1 MAISREIKT
10 LLVEDNNIFRQTF
23 KETLQSRFPSVVIQE
38 AAEGN
43 EALQKVD
50 AFHPEPIFMD
60 IRLPGQNGLEL
71 TRKIKARYPETVV
84 IVLTDYDTP
93 EYRKAAF
100 QCGASCFFAKDS
112 LDWGQFETMIKSH
125 ISR

>member
-50 AFHPEPIFMD
+50 TFHPELIFMD
-60 IRLPGQNGLEL
+60 IRLPEQNGLEL

>member
-50 AFHPEPIFMD
+50 AFHPELIFMD

>member
-23 KETLQSRFPSVVIQE
+23 NETLQSRFPSVVIQE

-50 AFHPEPIFMD
+50 AFHPELIFMD

-71 TRKIKARYPETVV
+71 TRKIKASYPETVV

-100 QCGASCFFAKDS
+100 QCGASCFFCQGLFGLGAV
-112 LDWGQFETMIKSH
+112 
-125 ISR
+125 